1 MNTATQTPAAV
12 VVTPAVLAAFLAFC
26 QGVVDTHY
34 ATHFS
39 NLTSDLLSVMK
50 GRRYAKI
57 VATRRGD
64 HSTGRSVYCFVD
76 MTNGDILKSASW
88 KAPAMHARGN
98 VLDASTYAAAITPY
112 GAAYLT

>member
-1 MNTATQTPAAV
+1 MTTSTSPAV
-12 VVTPAVLAAFLAFC
+12 VSPATLAAFVAFC

-64 HSTGRSVYCFVD
+64 NSTGRSVYCFVD
-76 MTNGDILKSASW
+76 LTNGDILKAETW
-88 KAPAMHARGN
+88 KAPAKHARGN
-98 VLDASTYAAAITPY
+98 VLDESTFATAITPY
-112 GAAYLT
+112 GAAYLA